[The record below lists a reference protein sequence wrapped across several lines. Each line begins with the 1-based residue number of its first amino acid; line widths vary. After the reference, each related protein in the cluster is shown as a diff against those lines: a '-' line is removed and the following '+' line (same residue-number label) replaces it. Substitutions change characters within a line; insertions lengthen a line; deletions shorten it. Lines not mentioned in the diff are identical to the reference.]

1 MAWLFIEGAS
11 LTSKWQ
17 RVCSSANAA
26 DAVSRFHFSVA
37 ENQGCK
43 RLDADWGQIFRE
55 ILELRAYAE
64 VHGSLAASREFD
76 VSGPLDEDHGILPC
90 ACRCLLVELH
100 LLSSASE
107 DGDVHF

>member
-11 LTSKWQ
+11 LKSKWQ

-55 ILELRAYAE
+55 ILELR
-64 VHGSLAASREFD
+64 LAGWGPC
-76 VSGPLDEDHGILPC
+76 VS
-90 ACRCLLVELH
+90 
-100 LLSSASE
+100 
-107 DGDVHF
+107 F